1 MKSKYVALLT
11 LLMLSLCGCNNGN
24 RVTIKGNIS
33 NMTDSLILVYGNL
46 NEKNGDNIDTIKAH
60 KGKFTYHVKIDS
72 PTCLYLLF
80 PGNQNERCAVYVSP
94 GDGVKINGKS
104 PDYDLL
110 KVKGGDKANKL
121 LNEFKE
127 NIKEFHTD
135 PARSQAEAEK
145 FIRAHK
151 DSPAS
156 AFLLDEY
163 FVQSP
168 ILSVDKIRMLTNL
181 LQSPA
186 TNDPLVKQITTYLNQ
201 RSGLAV
207 GSPAPMFSCS
217 TNKGNVINLNDFKG
231 KNVLVHFW
239 ASWTSNF
246 GSEASRVSMLKQK
259 CSNDIVFIGI
269 SLDLDRNAWKN
280 AIRQFN
286 FTWSQVCDFS
296 GFDGNMAHQFDVTS
310 LPKYILI
317 GTDGRIKCINNDL
330 NMIQNNLTTVTTQK

>member
-1 MKSKYVALLT
+1 MRITYLALLIF
-11 LLMLSLCGCNNGN
+11 MLCSCNKGN
-24 RVTIKGNIS
+24 NVTIKGDIS
-33 NMTDSLILVYGNL
+33 GMKDSLILAFGNM
-46 NEKNGDNIDTIKAH
+46 NSKTGDNVDTIIAH
-60 KGKFTYHVKIDS
+60 KGEFTYHTQIEK
-72 PTCLYLLF
+72 PTCIYLIF
-80 PGNQNERCAVYVSP
+80 PGTQRCPVFVSP
-94 GDGVKINGKS
+94 GDGVKIKGKA
-104 PDYDLL
+104 PNYGLL
-110 KVKGGDKANKL
+110 KVKGGDDANDL
-121 LNEFKE
+121 LNDFKE
-127 NIKEFHTD
+127 TIKD
-135 PARSQAEAEK
+135 YYSDNKRVQVEAEK

-151 DSPAS
+151 ENEVS

-201 RSGLAV
+201 RSGLAI

-259 CSNDIVFIGI
+259 CSNNTVFIGV
-269 SLDLDRNAWKN
+269 SLDLDRSAWKN

-286 FTWSQVCDFS
+286 FTWPQVCDFS

-330 NMIQNNLTTVTTQK
+330 NMIQNNLTTVTNRK